1 MTNVTSKLH
10 PQKYESNQNST
21 GLKMGQTNVLM
32 LGPSLEQK
40 GGMATVQ
47 KLILE
52 FRNQDINI
60 KHICT
65 HEEGTISHRII
76 IFIKALSNFIR
87 QLWFYEFD
95 LVHIHLSE
103 KGSVFRKSIFT
114 LITFIFDK
122 PIVLH
127 AHGAEFETF
136 FIELPGILKKI
147 FGFIFRRCNALIVLS
162 KTQEKFYIKHLCLD
176 QKRVFVLPNAVS
188 IPQKTPIV
196 TQNRGTLTLISI
208 GRVGHRKGTFDL
220 IKAFARL
227 PNDLRSKVQLCI
239 AGDGEIEAGERLTG
253 ELGLAHQVEF
263 LGWIT
268 SERRNKILAAADVFI
283 LPSYYEAFPMS
294 ILEAMAW
301 GLAIITTP
309 VGGIPDLITS
319 NENGVLVK
327 PGNIEELTTVISVL
341 IQEKQMRLS
350 LGKSAKY
357 TVKSFDINLYSKNL
371 ADLYKLVSYQK

>member
-1 MTNVTSKLH
+1 
-10 PQKYESNQNST
+10 
-21 GLKMGQTNVLM
+21 MGQTNVLM

-52 FRNQDINI
+52 FRSQDINI

-65 HEEGTISHRII
+65 HEEGTIRHRMI
-76 IFIKALSNFIR
+76 IFIKALIDFIR
-87 QLWFYEFD
+87 QLWFYEVN

-114 LITFIFDK
+114 LIAFIFDK
-122 PIVLH
+122 PVMLH

-136 FIELPGILKKI
+136 FIELPEILKQI

-162 KTQEKFYIKHLCLD
+162 KTQEKFYVKHLCLD
-176 QKRVFVLPNAVS
+176 QNRVFVLPNAVS
-188 IPQKTPIV
+188 IPQKTPKV
-196 TQNRGTLTLISI
+196 TQDKGTLTLIFI
-208 GRVGHRKGTFDL
+208 GRVGHRKGTFEL
-220 IKAFARL
+220 IKAFAQL

-268 SERRNKILAAADVFI
+268 SEQRNKILAAADIFI

-327 PGNIEELTTVISVL
+327 PGNIEELTTAISAL
-341 IQEKQMRLS
+341 IQEEQLRLN

-357 TVKSFDINLYSKNL
+357 TVKSFDINLYRKNL
-371 ADLYKLVSYQK
+371 ANLYKFVSYQK